1 MKCLDRLYFPT
12 ENASFIYLFI
22 APALPG
28 SCFYMVLTHVAGSMR
43 LPVRGISVGGVDS
56 CSASGLSLL
65 QKYLTSSVFSQTNEM
80 TVFCASWKI
89 TQQVSLP
96 LFKALQLQG
105 EEEADKTMVVTS
117 DQGVQMGST
126 S

>member
-1 MKCLDRLYFPT
+1 MKCLDQLYFPT

-22 APALPG
+22 GPALPG
-28 SCFYMVLTHVAGSMR
+28 SCFCMVLTHMAGSTR
-43 LPVRGISVGGVDS
+43 LPVRGIFVGGVDS
-56 CSASGLSLL
+56 CGATGLSLL

-96 LFKALQLQG
+96 LFKSLQLQG

-117 DQGVQMGST
+117 EQAVQMGST